1 MADNFEDIKVGW
13 GAVVEVV
20 VFVAGI
26 LVVYFTQKGRIDRLE
41 NQFDS
46 YFEQNDKD
54 KNATGAEIESI
65 KADLKKNYENL
76 YDKLDNLKDIIHK
89 NHIAT
94 IEAINKRK

>member
-1 MADNFEDIKVGW
+1 MADSFEEIKFSW
-13 GAVVEVV
+13 GVVAEI
-20 VFVAGI
+20 VFFIAGI
-26 LVVYFTQKGRIDRLE
+26 MVIYFTQKGRIDRLE
-41 NQFDS
+41 NQFDA

-54 KNATGAEIESI
+54 KTATDLEIESI
-65 KADLKKNYENL
+65 KADVKKNYDNL

>member
-1 MADNFEDIKVGW
+1 MADNFEDIKIGW

-20 VFVAGI
+20 VFVSGI

-41 NQFDS
+41 NQFDV
-46 YFEQNDKD
+46 YFKQNDKD
-54 KNATGAEIESI
+54 KVDTNDEIDII
-65 KADLKKNYENL
+65 KADLKKNYDNL

-89 NHIAT
+89 NHLAT